1 MDLSASLR
9 PPVGRRMKAKAP
21 PPPPAPQPA
30 PRKIFRNAVP
40 DGGGS
45 PGGDTKENILPTMV
59 DLHITLPDAYQTTV
73 TVDGRKALMDLLVDL
88 CSQYHLN
95 PTYHTLELLSPEA
108 HPVAFKPNALLGTL
122 NVSCALIKERVAEE
136 RVVRKPPPKVPEK
149 TVRLVVNYHRGQ
161 KAVVRVNPLVPLQNL
176 IPVICQKCEF
186 DPAHVLLLRDSISS
200 HELDL
205 HKSLS
210 ELEIRELYVLDQTLV
225 FQHKVASAPV
235 LNYSA
240 ESLRS
245 NTPSASG
252 VEKRG
257 LLGFFKFNR
266 RKSKTEELS
275 SEDMDD
281 LDDSVM
287 QNTDTYENGMSV
299 VGGPCVEV
307 RPNTL
312 GQSQSAM
319 NLSRLSPKIEP
330 KKRRAPAPPPPSAH
344 THTAILASQAKPGSP
359 RLDNQ
364 IKKRK
369 APAPPPT
376 PAPSTPEPEL
386 TIPPAIVHVP
396 APAPALCRTSTPTQV
411 LSSPPAADDSL
422 SDLSHSIEDS
432 EPAGSIC
439 SSSSSD
445 DAVESASSSLA
456 EEPMPQPA
464 YARPA
469 ISTPE
474 PEQEPDPE
482 PELEPE
488 PEPEKEP
495 QPQPNPQPA
504 PRNAVKQEPVLSSRA
519 EDTESLEL
527 KMEEMENNRHSAIGS
542 ERNVP
547 LKPRRSP
554 LRELKQLT
562 ASSPPFSPS
571 PPPGQD
577 LQQIPVDIHI
587 ETAPHSWLHSAEQKA
602 EQEVETVSM
611 CSSESLADHGY
622 AASEGMAD
630 DSCLLSSPSDLIH
643 PTSPEDAISLSHDPS
658 PSPSHQPKDCSS
670 DSDEGCATWG
680 SRHSG
685 EVRRGNQ
692 ADRRKNNYEE
702 DAKITDEIHL
712 TLADLDADLAAN
724 QADEASTCMFDEIPV
739 SVVDMD
745 VPVTTIDEVH
755 DGDRS
760 SLRVHEAFFST
771 ESRNKQDIASRSNKL
786 SVDVQNKNNNA
797 RVVDKAKLGQTQA
810 DKIQYTKKTFSHAV
824 KTKVEPE
831 KPKALN
837 GIAQQRSQSPVVQ
850 SFPESRLKPLPLVRS
865 YSLEDPEMQ
874 RALSAKPPTAA
885 QITIA
890 QSPVSRFGLKTF
902 TVIPPKPAVPHS
914 HKPAVSLGTGAIKI
928 DELGNMVKQRA
939 AKPASTQD
947 KCGHPNEATNDPDS
961 PLLGKAKA
969 FWSSAEK
976 QDAVSTANKEA
987 SVRIREA
994 EVPKPVPVTVI
1005 AHPPEKSVEDRLKEA
1020 NGSTN
1025 QSASAALTKLPV
1037 SDPVENTSFPEQR
1050 KNLSFLKPTRR
1061 TSSQYV
1067 ASAIA
1072 KYTGNPSTRVNG
1084 IEELPESTS
1093 GGQKQFS
1100 KPNFKHEIR
1109 SNPKNLHTSTSTST
1123 NPVPYF
1129 AGPKRS
1135 QSYPGHT
1142 AEKQASSEEPQF
1154 SGISRSTQPF
1164 GMANTKSLDSSPINA
1179 KLQEQAQ
1186 TSTYSESI
1194 QYTSMKNVQENSS
1207 PIKSPTNATRPPI
1220 PKKPDLHSSG
1230 VLPEPNQV
1238 SVFGPV
1244 KKFKPVM
1251 LKSVEKETS
1260 LHSSL
1265 MEAIQ
1270 SGEGIERLRKVSG
1283 SSLTATTK
1291 KPSYMETENERCALL
1306 SAIRA
1311 QSNSARLKKTRSEA
1325 AAELEQFKK
1334 AEENRSTQRDAL
1346 SPTSPEPPEFIP
1358 PPPPAFSPPL
1368 PPPPPPS
1375 APSKPAVVL
1384 PAGGNP
1390 ELAREAMLEAIRT
1403 GAGAERL
1410 RKVPVSVKTLQVN
1423 GRLGIIQ
1430 ASSSLSQEH

>member
-210 ELEIRELYVLDQTLV
+210 ELEIRELYVLDQTL
-225 FQHKVASAPV
+225 
-235 LNYSA
+235 A

-266 RKSKTEELS
+266 RKSK
-275 SEDMDD
+275 
-281 LDDSVM
+281 
-287 QNTDTYENGMSV
+287 GMSV

-527 KMEEMENNRHSAIGS
+527 KMEEMENNRHSAI
-542 ERNVP
+542 
-547 LKPRRSP
+547 
-554 LRELKQLT
+554 
-562 ASSPPFSPS
+562 A
-571 PPPGQD
+571 
-577 LQQIPVDIHI
+577 
-587 ETAPHSWLHSAEQKA
+587 WLHSAEQKA

-712 TLADLDADLAAN
+712 TLADLDADLAEAN